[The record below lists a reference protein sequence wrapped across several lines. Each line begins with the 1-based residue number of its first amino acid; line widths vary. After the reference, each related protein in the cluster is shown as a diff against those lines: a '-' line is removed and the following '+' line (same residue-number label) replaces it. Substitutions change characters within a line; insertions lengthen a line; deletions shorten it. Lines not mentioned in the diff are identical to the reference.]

1 MARGPVSLFAKR
13 ARCASSGESVD
24 AIVLYFIGHR
34 ASGHGHRPGHSH
46 GRSAACLSIWFLL
59 TKWAVLDARGPRGGP
74 ILELLWHSVCC
85 TRRVSPFF
93 VQRTAHRSRRGAQV
107 CLYGTV
113 LLGALLLQAAATPHA
128 GRAHLAARQYLH
140 AEKLERRLRAMPQA
154 VRTAREYNA
163 VLDAYRA
170 VYHGDPAAAEAPKSI
185 FAVAALLR
193 EKGAQFGN
201 VNDLRS
207 AVGQYEF
214 LRKQY
219 PASSLCGRAV
229 LAEASI
235 ERKDL
240 QDAQAA
246 ARLDRE
252 FLRQWPHS
260 PLAAQ
265 ARAAWK
271 LDRRNAAHT
280 APQAIAVRSARVDTG
295 HREIIASTRRSAQ
308 PTVASTG
315 KQRGTSASAGM
326 QRTVGAA
333 PGAKAVADVRPVS
346 VSQAA
351 PVRPGPPPAT
361 LQGVRYWSTEGH
373 TRVALDLDH
382 AVAYSSA
389 QGEGTSRVVYRL
401 ANTVLS
407 GDLPQRP
414 MEVNNDPFLREIR
427 VTAGPANTAEVELDV
442 RPSSTSSAFLL
453 PDPDRLV
460 IDLHTGPPYRAKT
473 TVPTPLVAHAA
484 PERPATSAQPAPER
498 TASGAVLEDA
508 SRPSAAATAGPGPL
522 ARPAVPFPEAP
533 ALRATS
539 GTPSPPAFNAR
550 TDAPATGPTLSP
562 SPIAARV
569 DVNRPVTTASGDG
582 GSGPIGRTAG
592 AMSAHDGPLMAQA
605 SAGGSLS
612 RVLGLKVHR
621 IVIDAGHGGHDSGT
635 LGPHGLEEKN
645 VVLDVALRL
654 GKLLEQRL
662 GAEVVYTRRD
672 DTFVPLQERT
682 AIANQAH
689 ADLFLSIHANSSRD
703 HSARGVETYFL
714 DFTSSPGALAV
725 AERENAVSDR
735 PEYELSS
742 LVRRIALNDKMDE
755 SRTFAM
761 DVQQSLY
768 EGLEKGNPG
777 LRDRGVK
784 RAPFVVL
791 IGANMPSILAEISFL
806 TNPKDANQL
815 RKPAYRQRIAEA
827 LYQGVA
833 DYVESMGGVRVAE
846 NTQTAG
852 R

>member
-1 MARGPVSLFAKR
+1 
-13 ARCASSGESVD
+13 
-24 AIVLYFIGHR
+24 
-34 ASGHGHRPGHSH
+34 
-46 GRSAACLSIWFLL
+46 
-59 TKWAVLDARGPRGGP
+59 
-74 ILELLWHSVCC
+74 
-85 TRRVSPFF
+85 
-93 VQRTAHRSRRGAQV
+93 
-107 CLYGTV
+107 
-113 LLGALLLQAAATPHA
+113 
-128 GRAHLAARQYLH
+128 
-140 AEKLERRLRAMPQA
+140 
-154 VRTAREYNA
+154 
-163 VLDAYRA
+163 
-170 VYHGDPAAAEAPKSI
+170 
-185 FAVAALLR
+185 
-193 EKGAQFGN
+193 
-201 VNDLRS
+201 
-207 AVGQYEF
+207 
-214 LRKQY
+214 
-219 PASSLCGRAV
+219 
-229 LAEASI
+229 
-235 ERKDL
+235 
-240 QDAQAA
+240 
-246 ARLDRE
+246 
-252 FLRQWPHS
+252 
-260 PLAAQ
+260 
-265 ARAAWK
+265 
-271 LDRRNAAHT
+271 
-280 APQAIAVRSARVDTG
+280 
-295 HREIIASTRRSAQ
+295 
-308 PTVASTG
+308 
-315 KQRGTSASAGM
+315 
-326 QRTVGAA
+326 
-333 PGAKAVADVRPVS
+333 
-346 VSQAA
+346 
-351 PVRPGPPPAT
+351 
-361 LQGVRYWSTEGH
+361 
-373 TRVALDLDH
+373 
-382 AVAYSSA
+382 
-389 QGEGTSRVVYRL
+389 
-401 ANTVLS
+401 
-407 GDLPQRP
+407 
-414 MEVNNDPFLREIR
+414 
-427 VTAGPANTAEVELDV
+427 
-442 RPSSTSSAFLL
+442 
-453 PDPDRLV
+453 
-460 IDLHTGPPYRAKT
+460 
-473 TVPTPLVAHAA
+473 
-484 PERPATSAQPAPER
+484 
-498 TASGAVLEDA
+498 
-508 SRPSAAATAGPGPL
+508 
-522 ARPAVPFPEAP
+522 
-533 ALRATS
+533 
-539 GTPSPPAFNAR
+539 
-550 TDAPATGPTLSP
+550 
-562 SPIAARV
+562 
-569 DVNRPVTTASGDG
+569 
-582 GSGPIGRTAG
+582 
-592 AMSAHDGPLMAQA
+592 MSAHDGPLMAQA